1 MRYIRLNNMQKIEN
15 LIKEALTNLG
25 IEEIDFSVEHPADLK
40 MGDYSTNVSLVAFK
54 GRRAFEKAIDGNS
67 QTIWVKHGVSKT
79 NPKELADKIVAFLSR
94 SNLDNGIEKIEVA
107 GPGFINFYLAKDFFQ
122 NSVKEILENKDFGR
136 NKSLQG
142 QKIMVEHTDPN
153 PFKEFHIG
161 HLMPNVIGSTIAR
174 VLAWNGGEVKE
185 ACYQGD
191 VGMHVA
197 KAIWAMLHGL
207 DIKVAYATG
216 SKVFEENEEAKKEIQ
231 EINKKIYDKSDEKI
245 NALYE
250 SGRKESLEY
259 FDSVYK
265 TLGTHFDFFFF
276 ESEVAGFGK
285 EIVEKNLG
293 ESLPA
298 GRQVFEKGDKGA
310 IIFKAENFDKS
321 LHTRVFINSEGL
333 PTYEAK
339 ELGLA
344 KEKYDRYKYDKSIV
358 ITGNE
363 INDYFKV
370 LLCAMKQIFP
380 ELAEKTLH
388 FSHGMLRLPT
398 GKMSSRSGDV
408 ITAENLIEMLKE
420 KVKGD
425 ERVAIGAIKYMILRQ
440 AIGGNIIFDL
450 EKSVSTEGDSGVY
463 LQYSYAR
470 ANSILKKAK
479 ESKIMSTC
487 EVDNIWQTT
496 ELEKLLYKFP
506 EVVLRAGQEFAP
518 HYIVSYLTELARAYN
533 SFYGNNQI
541 IGEKDPASPY
551 KVALS
556 EAFSIAMR
564 NGLNVLGIPVLEKM

>member
-1 MRYIRLNNMQKIEN
+1 MQGK
-15 LIKEALTNLG
+15 IKEIVRDVLKDLE
-25 IEEIDFSVEHPADLK
+25 ISEMIDFTVEHPEDLK
-40 MGDYSTNVSLVAFK
+40 NGDYSSNVAMVLA
-54 GRRAFEKAIDGNS
+54 RNL
-67 QTIWVKHGVSKT
+67 KT
-79 NPKELADKIVAFLSR
+79 NPRELAEKIIKEISARQDLADLAEV
-94 SNLDNGIEKIEVA
+94 EKIEEKN
-107 GPGFINFYLAKDFFQ
+107 GFINFYLAKDFFQ
-122 NSVKEILENKDFGR
+122 NSVKEVLKNKDFGW
-136 NKSLQG
+136 NESLKG
-142 QKIMVEHTDPN
+142 KKIMVEHTDPN

-161 HLMPNVIGSTIAR
+161 HLMPNVIGSTVAR
-174 VLAWNGGEVKE
+174 VLSWNGAEVKE

-197 KAIWAMLHGL
+197 KAIWAMRKGF
-207 DIKVAYATG
+207 DIKIAYASG
-216 SKVFEENEEAKKEIQ
+216 SKAFEEDEDVKKEIQ

-245 NALYE
+245 NKFYN
-250 SGRKESLEY
+250 SGRQESLGY

-265 TLGTHFDFFFF
+265 RLGTRFDYFFF
-276 ESEVAGFGK
+276 ESEVAGIGK
-285 EIVEKNLG
+285 KIVEENLG

-298 GRQVFEKGDKGA
+298 GRQVFEKGEKGA
-310 IIFKAENFDKS
+310 IIFRAENFDKS
-321 LHTRVFINSEGL
+321 LHTRVFVNSEGL

-370 LLCAMKQIFP
+370 LLCAIKQIFP

-398 GKMSSRSGDV
+398 GKMSSRTGDV
-408 ITAENLIEMLKE
+408 ITAESLIDMVKE

-425 ERVAIGAIKYMILRQ
+425 EGVAIGAIRYMILRQ
-440 AIGGNIIFDL
+440 AIGGNIIFDI

-470 ANSILKKAK
+470 ANSILEKAK
-479 ESKIMSTC
+479 EKKISA
-487 EVDNIWQTT
+487 EVRLLQDWQTT
-496 ELEKLLYKFP
+496 ELEKLLYRFP

-518 HYIVSYLTELARAYN
+518 HYIVSYLTELARTYN

-541 IGEKDPASPY
+541 IDAKDASSPY

-556 EAFSIAMR
+556 HAFFIVMK
-564 NGLNVLGIPVLEKM
+564 NGLNILGIPVLEKM